1 MKINRK
7 TVLTT
12 ISAFLILA
20 LATHLLQRQYGLVN
34 YGQEFGTYGQ
44 YNRVVRLV
52 KEREEYRVLNHGL
65 SRDLNWR
72 NLDHL
77 NRFYVILKNARDQE
91 FTIEFV
97 EETEEMNEK
106 NETILNQIIERKIS
120 EQVSADN
127 ADKPRV

>member
-1 MKINRK
+1 M
-7 TVLTT
+7 
-12 ISAFLILA
+12 
-20 LATHLLQRQYGLVN
+20 QYGLVN

-65 SRDLNWR
+65 SRDLDWR

-77 NRFYVILKNARDQE
+77 NRFYVILKNAQDQE

-120 EQVSADN
+120 DRDRTAHH
-127 ADKPRV
+127 

>member
-7 TVLTT
+7 TVLTM

-20 LATHLLQRQYGLVN
+20 LTTHLLQMHYGLVN

-65 SRDLNWR
+65 SRDLDWR

-77 NRFYVILKNARDQE
+77 NRFYVVLKNAQDQE

-106 NETILNQIIERKIS
+106 NETILNRIIERKIS
-120 EQVSADN
+120 EQVSADE
-127 ADKPRV
+127 PQV